1 MLTYRQLQQEIDADY
16 EKLFALIYEYA
27 DTLDPAVKWRRDRME
42 EIVWFKFNLICA
54 ARRAAKKETGALRA
68 PQEGAFTLSLS
79 LN

>member
-1 MLTYRQLQQEIDADY
+1 MLTYRQLQQEIMADY

-27 DTLDPAVKWRRDRME
+27 DTLDPEVKRRRDRME
-42 EIVWFKFNLICA
+42 EIVWSKFHLIRA
-54 ARRAAKKETGALRA
+54 ARRAAKKETSAPPA

>member
-1 MLTYRQLQQEIDADY
+1 MLTYRQLQQEIMADY

-27 DTLDPAVKWRRDRME
+27 DTLDPAVKRRRDQME

-54 ARRAAKKETGALRA
+54 ARRAAKQRSSAPPA
-68 PQEGAFTLSLS
+68 PQEGPFTLSLT